1 MGDLYTQKLK
11 RSRTSNAIYWGRSEP
26 GKEASNIANSD
37 DCPKR
42 NIHSQLTTN
51 DLSPSHTCTAVAQK
65 ICQFILLH
73 EKNMNVLI
81 LKEVNDRDMGLPFR
95 AQWPCK
101 EVLLCKANEQFA
113 TL

>member
-11 RSRTSNAIYWGRSEP
+11 RSRTSNAIYWWRSEQ

-42 NIHSQLTTN
+42 KFIHNLQPTTC
-51 DLSPSHTCTAVAQK
+51 LHHTCTAVAQK

-113 TL
+113 TI